1 MPRPDLVTGGWGSP
15 PRLMVDVGGLGE
27 PTWAQGECGG
37 PGKPTLAQ
45 GAQQQGAGT
54 QLYVQDP
61 LVLLHDGEQHLHQ
74 LRWPRQTWGVDRSR
88 WGRDVGQ
95 TRDQPRWES
104 GASCV
109 GPGWPD
115 TVRQVCGVPAT
126 GLPCQLPIPAALQG
140 QPSADKNSA
149 GVTPERQHP
158 WLRLPSEG
166 TSVGPLRLSAWRPGT
181 CSGPQLGPFPLPSSL
196 PACVLTVRMTRSE
209 VLAPGK
215 LSHGW
220 PVSRQGAEGWG
231 GHQGPLWK
239 GPSTALTFPG
249 SRFSLPMDS
258 VLATAQLDGIA
269 GREEGRETAE
279 GRSPWP
285 QEGAG
290 AWPP

>member
-1 MPRPDLVTGGWGSP
+1 M
-15 PRLMVDVGGLGE
+15 
-27 PTWAQGECGG
+27 
-37 PGKPTLAQ
+37 
-45 GAQQQGAGT
+45 
-54 QLYVQDP
+54 
-61 LVLLHDGEQHLHQ
+61 
-74 LRWPRQTWGVDRSR
+74 
-88 WGRDVGQ
+88 GQ

-166 TSVGPLRLSAWRPGT
+166 TSVGPLDCRLGGPGPVPST
-181 CSGPQLGPFPLPSSL
+181 GRGAGRGSRVQAQLGPFPLPSSL
-196 PACVLTVRMTRSE
+196 PPCVLTVRMTRSE

-279 GRSPWP
+279 RRSPWP